1 MVNRFLR
8 AVGDLVRPNRSRT
21 PDKHPSHPR
30 TPPATPNPQPRRKP
44 RPPAQPAGDYPGDFT
59 GRPAIEYAPVDGRLP
74 DPGEIVWA
82 WVPFEEDHTRG
93 KERPVLLIGRDDPWL
108 LALPLT
114 SKDHDRDAAQ
124 EAHEGR
130 FWVDI
135 GSGAWDPTG
144 RPSEA
149 RTNRVVRVDPT
160 RVRKRGVKL
169 DRAIFDA
176 VAGEVR
182 QQMT

>member
-1 MVNRFLR
+1 MKRFLR
-8 AVGDLVRPNRSRT
+8 ALGDLVRPGGRRT
-21 PDKHPSHPR
+21 PATPR
-30 TPPATPNPQPRRKP
+30 TPAATPSP
-44 RPPAQPAGDYPGDFT
+44 RPRSQPKPPVQPDDYPGDFT
-59 GRPAIEYAPVDGRLP
+59 GRPPIEYAPVEGRLP
-74 DPGEIVWA
+74 DPGEVVWA
-82 WVPFEEDHTRG
+82 WVPFEEDHRRG

-124 EAHEGR
+124 EAREGR
-130 FWVDI
+130 FWMDI

-149 RTNRVVRVDPT
+149 RTNRVIRVDPT
-160 RVRKRGVKL
+160 RVRKRGAKL
-169 DRAIFDA
+169 DKRIFDA